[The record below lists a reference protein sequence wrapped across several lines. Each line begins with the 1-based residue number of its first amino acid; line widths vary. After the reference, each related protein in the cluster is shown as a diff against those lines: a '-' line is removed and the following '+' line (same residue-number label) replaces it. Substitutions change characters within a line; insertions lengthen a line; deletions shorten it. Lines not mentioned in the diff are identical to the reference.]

1 MELVNRTWSKHCAVR
16 RQGEQTT
23 SFADC
28 LWTAARERRCRW
40 AVLHGHIEGSHLITT
55 SVQGIVTMQSS
66 RLRGCFHLDVFGR
79 NLGRCIKWGSVAVGL
94 TIWGGPARAEYR
106 VNVGDVLEVAVAGV
120 PELRNRAAV
129 QIDGNISLP
138 LVGTLPVA
146 GLPLPQIRAQIGAA
160 LANKSFRMRTPDGRE
175 HVIVIDAD
183 EVTANVAEYRPI
195 YVDGDVSK
203 PGQYPYRPSTTA
215 RQLIAVAGG
224 YDVMHMRMNNPY
236 LESADLRSQYGSLWT
251 EFAKDQAR
259 IWRIKNELGDGP
271 QIDPA
276 VLKDVPIP
284 FSTISEIV
292 NTETEYLR
300 TKQSDYQREEAFL
313 QRGLRE
319 GDNQVNVLSAQQ
331 KTEEEAYQSDLDEL
345 QKVND
350 LFGKGALV
358 SPRVTDARRA
368 VLNSSTRKLQTQAR
382 LMEVKTQQDQLT
394 RKLEKLDDQRR
405 LDLLREL
412 QEASVTLNE
421 TRAKLQSV
429 GEKLQYTAMVR
440 SQLVRGAGD
449 KAEIAIIRKGEK
461 AQERII
467 VDEDAELQPGDT
479 LEVALRYED
488 AADAVL
494 RAQSSSKTQPNTQ

>member
-1 MELVNRTWSKHCAVR
+1 MLTCWISTLV
-16 RQGEQTT
+16 
-23 SFADC
+23 
-28 LWTAARERRCRW
+28 
-40 AVLHGHIEGSHLITT
+40 TT
-55 SVQGIVTMQSS
+55 SVQRVAAMPNSTLRNRPYSS
-66 RLRGCFHLDVFGR
+66 
-79 NLGRCIKWGSVAVGL
+79 NLGRCVKWGLVAVSL
-94 TIWGGPARAEYR
+94 TIFVTQAKAEYV

-138 LVGTLPVA
+138 LVGMLPAA
-146 GLPLPQIRAQIGAA
+146 GLSLPQIQAKIGAA
-160 LANKSFRMRTPDGRE
+160 LASKVFRQRTSDGHE
-175 HVIVIDAD
+175 TAIVIDAD
-183 EVTANVAEYRPI
+183 EVTVTVAEYRPI
-195 YVDGDVSK
+195 YVNGDVSK
-203 PGQYPYRPSTTA
+203 PGEYPFRPATTA

-251 EFAKDQAR
+251 EFAKEQAR
-259 IWRIKNELGDGP
+259 IWRIKNELGDSSP
-271 QIDPA
+271 IDPA

-292 NTETEYLR
+292 DTETKYLR
-300 TKQSDYQREEAFL
+300 TKESDYQREKSFL
-313 QRGLRE
+313 KRGVRE
-319 GDNQVNVLSAQQ
+319 GDDQVNVLSAQQ

-368 VLNSSTRKLQTQAR
+368 VLLSSTRKLQTQAQ
-382 LMEVKTQQDQLT
+382 LMQVKTKQEELK

-421 TRAKLQSV
+421 ARAKLQSV

-449 KAEIAIIRKGEK
+449 KAEIAIIRKGQKGE
-461 AQERII
+461 ERI
-467 VDEDAELQPGDT
+467 VADEGAELQPGDT
-479 LEVALRYED
+479 VEVALHYQDAPD
-488 AADAVL
+488 AAL